1 MQTCMETTH
10 GKQAINKR
18 TLMQSY
24 TEINKSFQKLDL
36 IGYKNGDNYVA
47 LDKTTKFSCQE
58 MA

>member
-24 TEINKSFQKLDL
+24 TEINKSFLKFFFNWLQKWGQLYCF
-36 IGYKNGDNYVA
+36 G
-47 LDKTTKFSCQE
+47 
-58 MA
+58 